1 LFEILTG
8 LHPMEKPLREMVED
22 ALDEGGLGTVL
33 DHKCEWDPAMAAK
46 LAAIALRCS
55 EQRKVKRATV
65 QEVLPELER
74 LRNPNYMPTLAV
86 GNTYYHPDT
95 GLLTTEGDS
104 DEGDGDGDGDGV
116 KSMLEEGS
124 AMRAP
129 LLTKHDDEDH
139 SAPKLTRWRWF
150 AILAAFAVGI
160 GGLVFGLHLSRH
172 SVRGPTSVGGCYGDS
187 LSLVEKDCTAWRQIA
202 KRSQY
207 FARAHPPVCADP
219 RHVTDPCSCTNVI
232 GCEGGRI
239 VSVVLQSRELA
250 FDASSDDGLSHLDG
264 LEHLD
269 LYNNSLTGVLPPW
282 LETLAGSITRLR
294 LSYNQFTGPIHV
306 VSKLIHLTTLDF
318 GRNTAVLAPNEH
330 DGTNEATNYFN
341 GTLDAVAHLTSLR
354 TLGLC
359 CNRFSGSIDAVAKL
373 TSLTFLDLGQN
384 RLKGRISAVSTLTS
398 LKQLW
403 LYNNQIEGGID
414 AVTALTSLTDLGL
427 WSNKFKGPIDAVSR
441 LTDLSYLSLGGNR
454 YLNGTIN
461 AVHKLTR
468 LQQLW
473 LYDNQFE
480 GGIGAAG
487 KLTSLEILNLGQNQF
502 SGPINIIALKGL
514 ASLTHLTLNHN
525 QFTGTIGPV
534 EGLISLQQLDLGSN
548 RLAGPLPSW
557 PNKLAGS
564 LTYIYLGN
572 NNKIRGSI
580 DRIASLKVLKYL
592 HLENTQL
599 SGSIVELAQLTSL
612 SELYLGGCQFNGTID
627 MLRNLKKLVH
637 VRLRSNKFTGSID
650 AVKELKSLKVLDI
663 WRNQFTGGIA
673 AVKDLRS
680 LTLLDLAQN
689 KFTGMIHAVAQ
700 LTSLEEL
707 DLDTNQFSG
716 SITALA
722 NLTSLKTLHLNW
734 ANPQNRFSGMVPAR
748 PIDWSKV
755 GDCDMEGNHFAC
767 PLPPTIKVHCKATC
781 DHFVCNGSSAGLD
794 DTDCRAWQKIVRP
807 SKYFTTSTPRACSS
821 AAYITDP
828 CSCTDVIG
836 CDGGRIVK
844 VDLHGRGLPAL
855 DASADDSLSHFGALQ
870 ILNFGPGPDAKSG
883 NNLVGPLPQW
893 LLKLTESLTKLSLG
907 NNRLSGGISL
917 VAKLVNLN
925 YLRLAGNKLNGSVE
939 ALAPLSELATLRI
952 DANQFSGPID
962 ALKQLTNLR
971 WVEINGNRL
980 TGTMEGLQNL
990 KKLGLLELDS
1000 NQFTGPI
1007 DALVKLT
1014 SLEFLDLSRNYLNGS
1029 IPSAISKLTGLTE
1042 LQLGGNQF
1050 TGTVPQEMV
1059 QLKKLTFFALDTNR
1073 LTGKL
1078 PAFDFSQF
1086 TQCCAM
1092 FHDPFACPLPAGA
1105 EKCIGGSS
1113 SGCAAIPPTCKGQPC
1128 VGSSSALNAEDCS
1141 AWQTFTR
1148 NPMYTKWAEAKCG
1161 AEVHTDPCSCEFQDS
1176 RPNQCS
1182 DGRIVHLGLSGQGLP
1197 PQGGFPGAFLGL
1209 SALDYLGLANNL
1221 LEGSIPSYINKL
1233 GRLTCLEVN
1242 NNRFTGS
1249 IPATL
1254 AELTDLTWLGL
1265 GVNRFTGTVPQA
1277 LTKLHDLRFLRLVGN
1292 INLTGVLPALNFSQF
1307 DQCCDLSGEVFTCP
1321 LPPDVNKC
1329 VGGHES
1335 WCERLEPPTCRPA
1348 WD

>member
-1 LFEILTG
+1 
-8 LHPMEKPLREMVED
+8 
-22 ALDEGGLGTVL
+22 
-33 DHKCEWDPAMAAK
+33 
-46 LAAIALRCS
+46 
-55 EQRKVKRATV
+55 
-65 QEVLPELER
+65 
-74 LRNPNYMPTLAV
+74 
-86 GNTYYHPDT
+86 
-95 GLLTTEGDS
+95 
-104 DEGDGDGDGDGV
+104 
-116 KSMLEEGS
+116 
-124 AMRAP
+124 
-129 LLTKHDDEDH
+129 
-139 SAPKLTRWRWF
+139 
-150 AILAAFAVGI
+150 
-160 GGLVFGLHLSRH
+160 
-172 SVRGPTSVGGCYGDS
+172 
-187 LSLVEKDCTAWRQIA
+187 
-202 KRSQY
+202 
-207 FARAHPPVCADP
+207 
-219 RHVTDPCSCTNVI
+219 
-232 GCEGGRI
+232 
-239 VSVVLQSRELA
+239 
-250 FDASSDDGLSHLDG
+250 
-264 LEHLD
+264 
-269 LYNNSLTGVLPPW
+269 
-282 LETLAGSITRLR
+282 
-294 LSYNQFTGPIHV
+294 
-306 VSKLIHLTTLDF
+306 
-318 GRNTAVLAPNEH
+318 
-330 DGTNEATNYFN
+330 
-341 GTLDAVAHLTSLR
+341 
-354 TLGLC
+354 
-359 CNRFSGSIDAVAKL
+359 
-373 TSLTFLDLGQN
+373 
-384 RLKGRISAVSTLTS
+384 
-398 LKQLW
+398 
-403 LYNNQIEGGID
+403 
-414 AVTALTSLTDLGL
+414 
-427 WSNKFKGPIDAVSR
+427 
-441 LTDLSYLSLGGNR
+441 
-454 YLNGTIN
+454 
-461 AVHKLTR
+461 
-468 LQQLW
+468 
-473 LYDNQFE
+473 
-480 GGIGAAG
+480 
-487 KLTSLEILNLGQNQF
+487 
-502 SGPINIIALKGL
+502 
-514 ASLTHLTLNHN
+514 
-525 QFTGTIGPV
+525 
-534 EGLISLQQLDLGSN
+534 
-548 RLAGPLPSW
+548 
-557 PNKLAGS
+557 
-564 LTYIYLGN
+564 
-572 NNKIRGSI
+572 
-580 DRIASLKVLKYL
+580 
-592 HLENTQL
+592 
-599 SGSIVELAQLTSL
+599 
-612 SELYLGGCQFNGTID
+612 
-627 MLRNLKKLVH
+627 
-637 VRLRSNKFTGSID
+637 
-650 AVKELKSLKVLDI
+650 
-663 WRNQFTGGIA
+663 
-673 AVKDLRS
+673 
-680 LTLLDLAQN
+680 
-689 KFTGMIHAVAQ
+689 
-700 LTSLEEL
+700 
-707 DLDTNQFSG
+707 
-716 SITALA
+716 
-722 NLTSLKTLHLNW
+722 
-734 ANPQNRFSGMVPAR
+734 
-748 PIDWSKV
+748 
-755 GDCDMEGNHFAC
+755 
-767 PLPPTIKVHCKATC
+767 
-781 DHFVCNGSSAGLD
+781 
-794 DTDCRAWQKIVRP
+794 
-807 SKYFTTSTPRACSS
+807 
-821 AAYITDP
+821 
-828 CSCTDVIG
+828 VIG

-1209 SALDYLGLANNL
+1209 SALDYLDLENNL
-1221 LEGSIPSYINKL
+1221 LEGSISSYINKL
-1233 GRLTCLEVN
+1233 GRLTCLEVS